1 MQHQQKQGLHL
12 QIVAGLKPS
21 WGHIPNIPKEERSM
35 DIIADVPTRIYDIIQ
50 TALLS
55 PKGNLRD
62 EQPGKIAPDRVRL
75 TLIAEKIGIGGKK
88 EIGIG
93 GKIVPEVRYAN
104 LCGANIRAIYAST
117 VAHLSQQ

>member
-21 WGHIPNIPKEERSM
+21 WGHIPNIPEEERSM
-35 DIIADVPTRIYDIIQ
+35 DIIAHVPTRIYDIIQ

-55 PKGNLRD
+55 PKGNLRG
-62 EQPGKIAPDRVRL
+62 EQPENIAPDKVRL
-75 TLIAEKIGIGGKK
+75 TLIAEKIGIG
-88 EIGIG
+88 E
-93 GKIVPEVRYAN
+93 KIVPEVRYAN